1 MHASTPEYKGLRYE
15 LERWIFHSFQ
25 ASPHSLASCRILT
38 ALYLLLV
45 ISPGHSAQLDFS
57 FLASVPD
64 VFYSPPPG
72 PMQLFDD
79 FPSATY
85 FECIHFLLNVCGV
98 ALLVGY
104 RTRVVSIAISLLL
117 LAGFGFSYSLG
128 KVNHNILFVLLPLVM
143 SASNWGKAYSYDALS
158 ERNVSGSPVF
168 WPITLMAFLLGFA
181 MFSAGVP
188 KLLSGWLETSSHAVH
203 RTLVGQYF
211 VNERQDFLAPYLLS
225 FDCPTFWEGL
235 DWATVLFETGFL
247 VAVFH
252 PSSTRLFAG
261 FAVLFHFGVLLVLN
275 ISFLNHLVVYALF
288 VDWDTITERFRW
300 PDYESSMLGKVARL
314 IPPEILVS
322 GLSIPLYLFGSPLLH
337 LDGLL
342 DGTSSVGV
350 IDLLLLGGAASLVVF
365 IWLRGS
371 LRYARKLAVQM

>member
-1 MHASTPEYKGLRYE
+1 MHVSTPKKRGLRYE
-15 LERWIFHSFQ
+15 LDRWIFNSFQ
-25 ASPHSLASCRILT
+25 VSSHSLACCRILT

-72 PMQLFDD
+72 PMHFFNG
-79 FPSATY
+79 FPSAIY
-85 FECIHFLLNVCGV
+85 FECIHFLLNICGV
-98 ALLVGY
+98 ALLIGY

-128 KVNHNILFVLLPLVM
+128 KINHNILFLLLPLVM
-143 SASNWGKAYSYDALS
+143 SASNWGMSYSYDALND
-158 ERNVSGSPVF
+158 RNVSGDPVF
-168 WPITLMAFLLGFA
+168 WPLTLMAFLLGFA

-211 VNERQDFLAPYLLS
+211 VNERQDILAPYLLS
-225 FDCPTFWEGL
+225 FACPPFWEGL
-235 DWATVLFETGFL
+235 DWATVLFEIGFL

-261 FAVLFHFGVLLVLN
+261 FAVLFHFGVLIVLN
-275 ISFLNHLVVYALF
+275 ISFLNHLLVYALF
-288 VDWDTITERFRW
+288 VDWDTITQRVRW
-300 PDYESSMLGKVARL
+300 PDHKFSALGKLARL
-314 IPPEILVS
+314 IPPEVLILT
-322 GLSIPLYLFGSPLLH
+322 LSIPLYLFGSPLLH

-342 DGTSSVGV
+342 DGTSSIGL
-350 IDLLLLGGAASLVVF
+350 IDVLLLGGAASMIVF
-365 IWLRGS
+365 IWLRRS